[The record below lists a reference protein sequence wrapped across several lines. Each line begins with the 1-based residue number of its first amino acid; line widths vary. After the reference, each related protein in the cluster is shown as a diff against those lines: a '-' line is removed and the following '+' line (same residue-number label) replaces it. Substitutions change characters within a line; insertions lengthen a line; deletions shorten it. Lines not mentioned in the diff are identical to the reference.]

1 MRVMR
6 GRRWLLGALL
16 VSLLAACGGGEPTR
30 ATAEDAAVALPTS
43 PTELPEFD
51 VAAYGA
57 LLEDLRGT
65 PLVVNVWASWCGPCR
80 IEAPALADAA
90 AEYDDRVRFLGVD
103 VLDTRADARA
113 FIEEFGWPYPSI
125 FDRTGSIR
133 DSLGIV
139 GQPVTVFYD
148 ASGNVMDIHPGSIP
162 ADQLRKH
169 IEALL
174 SG

>member
-30 ATAEDAAVALPTS
+30 SPAEDAAIALPAS

-51 VAAYGA
+51 VASYGA

-65 PLVVNVWASWCGPCR
+65 PVVVNVWASWCGPCR
-80 IEAPALADAA
+80 NEAPALADAA
-90 AEYDDRVRFLGVD
+90 AEYGDRVRFLGID

-113 FIEEFGWPYPSI
+113 FIEEFDWPYPSI

-133 DSLGIV
+133 DRLGIV
-139 GQPVTVFYD
+139 GQPATVFYD
-148 ASGNVMDIHPGSIP
+148 ASGNVTDTYPGSIP
-162 ADQLRKH
+162 ADQLREH
-169 IEALL
+169 IEGLL